1 MATIFREKW
10 RRPIPDG
17 AQITERRG
25 KKVAGWT
32 DSQGRRQS
40 AELDKDGKRI
50 VSYYP
55 HWFARY
61 RDADGVMRRVSTGC
75 TDSQAAKQFLA
86 KIVTETEKVKVGII
100 SREESRVGSHSD
112 APLARHIED
121 YATHLRACERNA
133 DHIQDT
139 RRAILR
145 VANDCDFKRLRDVQR
160 IRAERWLLKQ
170 AELGMSART
179 RNTYRIA
186 LVAFGNWCVRESRLL
201 ANPFAALPRANE
213 AADRRRERRALK
225 MEEIG
230 KLLKAAEERPL
241 HNLMKVTKGKRRGQ
255 PLANLGQPTRD
266 QMHRVGQSH
275 AMFYRI
281 AIFTGLRYSEIKS
294 LKVADAHL
302 DANPPHLDLHA
313 KYDKARRGAR
323 QPLSDDLVVH
333 LRRHIAGRLLH
344 VQEEARFQNTPCP
357 IVLPPD
363 ERLIPH
369 VPLLRAFNMDLEYA
383 GIEKKDDRGRT
394 LDIHSLR
401 HTFGTLLALS
411 GVMPRTAMELM
422 RHSDIRLTTN
432 IYQHLELVDTA
443 GAVNQL
449 PTVGSETVARKTGTY
464 AAKA

>member
-1 MATIFREKW
+1 MATIYREKW

-17 AQITERRG
+17 AQVIERRG

-40 AELDKDGKRI
+40 AELDGGGKRV

-75 TDSQAAKQFLA
+75 TDSDAAKQFLA
-86 KIVTETEKVKVGII
+86 KLVAETEKVKVGII
-100 SREESRVGSHSD
+100 SREESRVGGHSD
-112 APLARHIED
+112 APLAKHVED

-145 VANDCDFKRLRDVQR
+145 VANNCDFKRLRDVQR
-160 IRAERWLLKQ
+160 VKAERWLLKQ

-201 ANPFAALPRANE
+201 ANPFSVLPRANE
-213 AADRRRERRALK
+213 AADRRRERRALT

-241 HNLMKVTKGKRRGQ
+241 HNLMKVTKGKRKGQ
-255 PLANLGQPTRD
+255 PLTNLGERTRD
-266 QMHRVGQSH
+266 RMHRVGESH

-294 LKVADAHL
+294 LKVADVHL
-302 DANPPHLDLHA
+302 DANPPYLDLHA
-313 KYDKARRGAR
+313 RHDKSRRGAH
-323 QPLSDDLVVH
+323 QPLSDDLVEH
-333 LRRHIAGRLLH
+333 LRQYITSRVLH
-344 VQEEARFQNTPCP
+344 AQEEARSQNRPCSV
-357 IVLPPD
+357 VLSPE
-363 ERLIPH
+363 ERLILY
-369 VPLLRAFNMDLEYA
+369 VPLLRAFNLDLEYA
-383 GIEKKDDRGRT
+383 GIEKKDQRGRT
-394 LDIHSLR
+394 MDLHSLR
-401 HTFGTLLALS
+401 HTFGTLLARS
-411 GVMPRTAMELM
+411 GVNPRTAMELM

-449 PTVGSETVARKTGTY
+449 PVVGSDVAVLRTGTDGGG
-464 AAKA
+464 A

>member
-1 MATIFREKW
+1 M
-10 RRPIPDG
+10 
-17 AQITERRG
+17 
-25 KKVAGWT
+25 
-32 DSQGRRQS
+32 
-40 AELDKDGKRI
+40 
-50 VSYYP
+50 
-55 HWFARY
+55 
-61 RDADGVMRRVSTGC
+61 STGC
-75 TDSQAAKQFLA
+75 RDDKAAKQILA
-86 KIVTETEKVKVGII
+86 NIVSEVEKVKSGII
-100 SREESRVGSHSD
+100 SREEARVGGHSD
-112 APLARHIED
+112 APLEKHVEA
-121 YATHLRACERNA
+121 YMTHLRACERNA
-133 DHIQDT
+133 DHIQGT

-145 VANDCDFKRLRDVQR
+145 VANDCDFGRMRDVQR
-160 IRAERWLLKQ
+160 IKAERWLLKQ

-213 AADRRRERRALK
+213 AADRRRERRALT

-241 HNLMKVTKGKRRGQ
+241 HNLMKVTKGKRKGQ
-255 PLANLGQPTRD
+255 PLTNLGQPTRD
-266 QMHRVGQSH
+266 HMHRVGQSH

-281 AIFTGLRYSEIKS
+281 AVFTGLRYSETKS
-294 LKVADAHL
+294 LKIVDAHL
-302 DANPPHLDLHA
+302 DADLPYLDLHA
-313 KYDKARRGAR
+313 MYDKARRGAR
-323 QPLSDDLVVH
+323 QPLNANLVGH
-333 LRRHIAGRLLH
+333 LRQYIASRLLH
-344 VQEEARFQNTPCP
+344 AQEEARSENRPCP
-357 IVLPPD
+357 VVLSSE

-369 VPLLRAFNMDLEYA
+369 VPLLRAFNLDLEYA
-383 GIEKKDDRGRT
+383 GIEKKDQRGRT
-394 LDIHSLR
+394 VDIHSLR

-449 PTVGSETVARKTGTY
+449 PTVGSDWPARKTGTY